1 MCDMCDKYAYIGEI
15 REAIAQD
22 IEAAKR
28 PDPMYVEDNM
38 VNAGLQIA
46 AHIAR
51 GGANGTAI

>member
-1 MCDMCDKYAYIGEI
+1 MCDICDKYALISEI
-15 REAIAQD
+15 RKSIAAD

-28 PDPMYVEDNM
+28 PDPQYVEDNM

-51 GGANGTAI
+51 GGA

>member
-1 MCDMCDKYAYIGEI
+1 MCDICDKYEGIAQLVEDL
-15 REAIAQD
+15 RDAIACE

-51 GGANGTAI
+51 GHIQ

>member
-1 MCDMCDKYAYIGEI
+1 MCDICDKYGFITEL
-15 REAIAQD
+15 RELIAQE

-28 PDPMYVEDNM
+28 PDPNYVEDNM

-51 GGANGTAI
+51 GYVHNYE

>member
-15 REAIAQD
+15 REAIAQA

-28 PDPMYVEDNM
+28 PDPQYVEDNM

-51 GGANGTAI
+51 RNT